1 MSFFYHESAGNESLK
16 LDGAK
21 FEHIF
26 KVRRSKDDE
35 SLWFAN
41 LNDGKVYEYKTESID
56 RKSATLTLT
65 SVKEGASGVKNIVI
79 AWCVVDPKTI
89 EKTLPFLNEL
99 GVQKIEFIY
108 SKRSQKSY
116 QIRAERLDAIIISSC
131 EQCGR
136 TQKMEF
142 EVFDSLT
149 GWLKLKKEFFV
160 LDFGGEALPKEL
172 QGGAYLIGSEGGFD
186 DDEKAK
192 LKACAKA
199 VYSFDSRLVFKSET
213 AVMAIASRFA

>member
-1 MSFFYHESAGNESLK
+1 
-16 LDGAK
+16 
-21 FEHIF
+21 
-26 KVRRSKDDE
+26 
-35 SLWFAN
+35 
-41 LNDGKVYEYKTESID
+41 
-56 RKSATLTLT
+56 LTLA
-65 SVKEGASGVKNIVI
+65 SAKEGASGVKNIVI

-116 QIRAERLDAIIISSC
+116 QIRPERLDAIIIASC

-149 GWLKLKKEFFV
+149 DWLKSKNEFFV

-172 QGGAYLIGSEGGFD
+172 QGGVYLIGPEGGFD
-186 DDEKAK
+186 DDEKTK

-199 VYSFDSRLVFKSET
+199 VYSFDSGLVFRSET
-213 AVMAIASRFA
+213 AAAAIASRFA